1 MVSNLRRTITLLI
14 VSGTMCLPGCAVVSV
29 VDAGVSVA
37 ATAVSTAVSVA
48 GTAVATTAKVG
59 GAAIDAAIPDA
70 KNSDCVHPY
79 FPLRGL
85 EAHAFGSSS

>member
-1 MVSNLRRTITLLI
+1 MVDDFRRTITLLI

-48 GTAVATTAKVG
+48 GAAVSTTAKVG
-59 GAAIDAAIPDA
+59 GAVIGAVIPDSKSEKDG
-70 KNSDCVHPY
+70 KN
-79 FPLRGL
+79 
-85 EAHAFGSSS
+85 